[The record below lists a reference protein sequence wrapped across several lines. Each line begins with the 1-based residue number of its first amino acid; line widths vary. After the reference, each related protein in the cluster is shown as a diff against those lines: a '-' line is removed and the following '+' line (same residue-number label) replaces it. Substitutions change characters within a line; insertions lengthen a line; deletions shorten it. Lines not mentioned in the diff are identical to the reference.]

1 MNVLVV
7 DGSAAVQLMLL
18 GKLRSWGHT
27 VTVASDGL
35 EGWEKVR
42 KAIYDL
48 VISDWELPEI
58 DGLDLCRMIR
68 GHSFPQYVY
77 VILCAGKDERPD
89 LVSGME
95 AGADDFITKPVDFGE
110 LRVRVMAAQRVMQLQ
125 SDLAAQRQRLDKLNH
140 QLKEAHSRMAR
151 DLEAAA
157 ATQIRLL
164 PTIYDLHP
172 RVRLDWLF
180 IPSRSLSGD
189 MLNYFMAD
197 ERHLAFYQLD
207 VSGHGIPA
215 ALLSV
220 TVSRILLPL
229 EGSPSIRVSPIDR
242 RLELVAPAEVVAEL
256 NSRFQSEDDLYFTI
270 VYGILDVFTRELR
283 FCQAGHPGPVL
294 MRRNASPV
302 VLGAGGFP
310 VGMIQGM
317 TYDEKV
323 LQLEAGD
330 RIIVY
335 SNGLSECE
343 NAVSIRY
350 EQQRLTEMLDQN
362 RDGSLEALM
371 NGVREAL
378 GTWRGQAEFADDI
391 SVLALECA

>member
-7 DGSAAVQLMLL
+7 DGSSAVQLLLL
-18 GKLRSWGHT
+18 GKLRSWGHS

-35 EGWEKVR
+35 DGWDKVR
-42 KAIYDL
+42 EAIYDL
-48 VISDWELPEI
+48 VISDWDPPEM
-58 DGLDLCRMIR
+58 DGLDLCHMIR
-68 GHSFPQYVY
+68 AHSFPQYVY
-77 VILCAGKDERPD
+77 VILCAGKDPRPD

-95 AGADDFITKPVDFGE
+95 AGADDFISKPVDFAE
-110 LRVRVMAAQRVMQLQ
+110 LRVRVVAAQRVMQLQ
-125 SDLAAQRQRLDKLNH
+125 SELASQKQSLYKLN
-140 QLKEAHSRMAR
+140 QELTEAHSRMER

-157 ATQIRLL
+157 GTQIRLL
-164 PTIYDLHP
+164 PKIHDLHP

-180 IPSRSLSGD
+180 IPSRFLAGD

-197 ERHLAFYQLD
+197 ERHLVFYQLD

-220 TVSRILLPL
+220 TVSRILVPL

-242 RLELVAPAEVVAEL
+242 RLELVAPADVVAEL
-256 NSRFQSEDDLYFTI
+256 NARFQAEDDLYFTI

-294 MRRNASPV
+294 IRRNTSPV
-302 VLGAGGFP
+302 VLGEGGFP
-310 VGMIQGM
+310 VGMIEGM
-317 TYDEKV
+317 TYGEKV
-323 LQLEAGD
+323 LQLETGD

-378 GTWRGQAEFADDI
+378 GTWRGQAEFADDV
-391 SVLALECA
+391 SVLALECV